1 MTPIYNSTIPKQYS
15 TYTVTIASFS
25 YPPCE
30 ATLAARDPYFPP
42 GIPFKLF
49 GNIYLI
55 IYMSMKQRFW
65 RSTAQYGIRIYFN
78 TVISTPSGHPWS
90 PAPTIYF
97 NAVISTLERHG
108 TATVGEARAPQ
119 VQGPSA
125 MFFLFFVFCF
135 YSHGR
140 FEQGLK
146 WSKQPHQLPY
156 WLNPHSATVQKTLCH
171 PEQIL
176 NNREIIH
183 HLVLATE

>member
-25 YPPCE
+25 CPPRE
-30 ATLAARDPYFPP
+30 ATFAARDPHFPL

-65 RSTAQYGIRIYFN
+65 RSTAQYGTGIYFN

-90 PAPTIYF
+90 PAPTIYS

-108 TATVGEARAPQ
+108 TATVGETRAPQ

-125 MFFLFFVFCF
+125 IFFFVFCF
-135 YSHGR
+135 LFFFSR
-140 FEQGLK
+140 SF
-146 WSKQPHQLPY
+146 
-156 WLNPHSATVQKTLCH
+156 
-171 PEQIL
+171 
-176 NNREIIH
+176 
-183 HLVLATE
+183 